1 LKLLIFSTQSS
12 RPRLGVLL
20 DYGRILDVGVAYKLL
35 FEAKP
40 PRVLRDMKSLIASGD
55 IKA

>member
-1 LKLLIFSTQSS
+1 
-12 RPRLGVLL
+12 VLL